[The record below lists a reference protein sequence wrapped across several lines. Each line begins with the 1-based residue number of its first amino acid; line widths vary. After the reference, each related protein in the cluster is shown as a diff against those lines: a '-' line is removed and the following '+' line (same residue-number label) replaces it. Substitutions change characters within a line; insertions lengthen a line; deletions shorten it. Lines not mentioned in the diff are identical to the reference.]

1 MPGMCGRY
9 SLTTPVEGV
18 RQVFGFL
25 ERPNLAARYNIA
37 PTQEVP
43 AVRLEP
49 AEAGGATGPHL
60 VMLRWGLI
68 PVWAKDKAIGSRMIN
83 ARAETV
89 AEKPSFRAAFAKR
102 RCLIVADGFYEWRK
116 DAGAKQPYRAAM
128 ADGRPFA
135 FAGLWEHWTDPSDGT
150 RVESCTIVT
159 TEANEL
165 LKPIHPRMPVIVDPA
180 DFEAWLDVTAGP
192 DGARALLRPYP
203 AGLMKVY
210 PVSPRVNSVANDD
223 AALIEP
229 LTATGEPTDQPR
241 LV

>member
-1 MPGMCGRY
+1 M
-9 SLTTPVEGV
+9 TTPVEGV

-49 AEAGGATGPHL
+49 AEAGGAAARHL

-116 DAGAKQPYRAAM
+116 EAGANKQPYRAAM
-128 ADGRPFA
+128 ADGRPFG
-135 FAGLWEHWTDPSDGT
+135 FAGLWEHWTDTSDGT

-165 LKPIHPRMPVIVDPA
+165 LKPIHSRMPVIVDPA
-180 DFEAWLDVTAGP
+180 DFEAWLDVALAP

-203 AGLMKVY
+203 AGRMTVY

-229 LTATGEPTDQPR
+229 LTVTGEPADQPR
-241 LV
+241 LI

>member
-49 AEAGGATGPHL
+49 ATPGGADGRHL

-89 AEKPSFRAAFAKR
+89 AEKPSFRTAFAKR
-102 RCLIVADGFYEWRK
+102 RCLIVADGFYEWRTE
-116 DAGAKQPYRAAM
+116 AGAKQPYRAAM
-128 ADGRPFA
+128 VDGRPFA
-135 FAGLWEHWTDPSDGT
+135 FAGLWEHWTDTSDGS

-165 LKPIHPRMPVIVDPA
+165 LKPIHPRMPVIVVPA
-180 DFEAWLDVTAGP
+180 DFDAWLDVALAP
-192 DGARALLRPYP
+192 DAARALLRPYP
-203 AGLMKVY
+203 AELMTVY

-229 LTATGEPTDQPR
+229 LTATGEPAEQPR
-241 LV
+241 LI

>member
-1 MPGMCGRY
+1 M
-9 SLTTPVEGV
+9 TTPVEGV

-49 AEAGGATGPHL
+49 AAPGGAAGRHL
-60 VMLRWGLI
+60 VLLRWGLI
-68 PVWAKDKAIGSRMIN
+68 PAWAKDKAIGARMIN

-116 DAGAKQPYRAAM
+116 EAGAKQPYRAAM

-135 FAGLWEHWTDPSDGT
+135 FAGLWEQWTDKSDGA

-165 LKPIHPRMPVIVDPA
+165 LKPIHPRMPVIVDPG
-180 DFEAWLDVTAGP
+180 DFDAWLDVTVAL
-192 DGARALLRPYP
+192 DAVQALLRPYP
-203 AGLMKVY
+203 AELMTVY

-229 LTATGEPTDQPR
+229 LTVTGEPADQPR
-241 LV
+241 LI